1 VRVEYAHESQAPT
14 SVCIGHALAR
24 GGSVATRPVIGGGE
38 AREGKGE
45 ECVGLGSLKG
55 TKI

>member
-1 VRVEYAHESQAPT
+1 VERTQESQAPM

-38 AREGKGE
+38 AREGRGE